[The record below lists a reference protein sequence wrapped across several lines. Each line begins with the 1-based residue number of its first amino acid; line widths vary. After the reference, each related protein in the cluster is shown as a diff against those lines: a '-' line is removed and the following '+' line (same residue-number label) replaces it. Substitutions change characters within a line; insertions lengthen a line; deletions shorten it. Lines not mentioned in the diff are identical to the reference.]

1 MRRVAYGITL
11 FAAAALFGC
20 AGGSSGPTPMTNG
33 APAALLPRAP
43 TMSPAQYAGLRALY
57 VLDFATN
64 VVDVLKN
71 KSFRE
76 IGSISDGGTPEDVAL
91 DRLGNVYIANASPGK
106 VDEFA
111 PKATSPSFTYNAGMS
126 SAGVVSTDAH
136 GNVFEGDG
144 NGFINEYYQ
153 GVNTVLYTCTLP
165 SFPGGIAV
173 DTSDDVFVSIPL
185 DNEVIEYAGGLRGC
199 SPTTLGVSLPNNNG
213 IAVDRSGDL
222 VVCAPGGGSVDVI
235 DPPYTSVTRTIGSGW
250 IAPWTVSLSRDE
262 KYAYVTDINKARA
275 LVEVVN
281 YATGA
286 NITSIGGGNGLVEPL
301 AAVDGPTS
309 VH

>member
-1 MRRVAYGITL
+1 MRRVLYGITL
-11 FAAAALFGC
+11 LAAAALCGC
-20 AGGSSGPTPMTNG
+20 AGGSGSPTPTTN
-33 APAALLPRAP
+33 AAAALLPKAP
-43 TMSPAQYAGLRALY
+43 TMNPAQYAGLRALY
-57 VLDFATN
+57 VLDFATS

-71 KSFRE
+71 KSYRE
-76 IGSISDGGTPEDVAL
+76 IGSISDGGTPEDVTL
-91 DRLGNVYIANASPGK
+91 DKFGNVYIANASPGK

-173 DTSDDVFVSIPL
+173 DSSNDVFVSIPV
-185 DNEVIEYAGGLRGC
+185 DNEIIEYAGGLRGC
-199 SPTTLGVSLPNNNG
+199 SATTLGVSLANANG
-213 IAVDRSGDL
+213 IAVDKSGDL
-222 VVCAPGGGSVDVI
+222 IVCVPAASGVDVI

-286 NITSIGGGNGLVEPL
+286 NVTSIGGGNGLVEPL
-301 AAVDGPTS
+301 AAVDGPNS